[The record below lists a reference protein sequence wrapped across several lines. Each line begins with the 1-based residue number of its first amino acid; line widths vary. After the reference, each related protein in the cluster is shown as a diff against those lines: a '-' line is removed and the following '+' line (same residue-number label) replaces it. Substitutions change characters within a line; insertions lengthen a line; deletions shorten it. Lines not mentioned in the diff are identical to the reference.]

1 MAEIDELKERTE
13 ASLAKFK
20 ERANELREDLSDA
33 RAATKVQMKA
43 MIQRLDEKYER
54 ATDRFKD
61 LKSSSATTKA
71 DYQELHDE
79 IVDDLQSMLKTIRR
93 RIR

>member
-1 MAEIDELKERTE
+1 MADTDELKERTE

-43 MIQRLDEKYER
+43 MIQRLDEKHER
-54 ATDRFKD
+54 ATERFED
-61 LKSSSATTKA
+61 LKSSTASTKS
-71 DYQELHDE
+71 DFQDLHDE

>member
-1 MAEIDELKERTE
+1 MADTDELKERTE

-43 MIQRLDEKYER
+43 MIQRLDEKHER
-54 ATDRFKD
+54 ATERFED
-61 LKSSSATTKA
+61 LKKSSASTKA
-71 DYQELHDE
+71 DFQRLHDD

>member
-1 MAEIDELKERTE
+1 MAETDELKERIE
-13 ASLAKFK
+13 ASLAKFE

-54 ATDRFKD
+54 ATERFKS
-61 LKSSSATTKA
+61 LKSSSASTKA
-71 DYQELHDE
+71 DFQDLHDE
-79 IVDDLQSMLKTIRR
+79 IVQDLQSMLKTIRR